1 MIHHPASVSA
11 PRILAAPGDRN
22 PTVVGRIAL
31 VIHFLVF
38 GLALTTALAQKT
50 ARRSESVVDE
60 QEFPLLEP
68 GRVIKRDLTVGQQHI
83 YRVKLQADQ
92 FLKATVKQ
100 LGIDVM
106 VQASGPNNRQDN
118 SPGQLWDFDA
128 ESRPTGREHISL
140 IAETDGEY
148 RIVVQSKK
156 GKTDSG
162 GYEIRI
168 DEIRAAGQNDRAL
181 QDARKIFKE
190 SVQLLGAG
198 KYNEAAPLIERA
210 LEIRERLQ
218 GPDHYDVAA
227 TLNLLAGAY
236 RQRGEYARAAPLY
249 ERSLSI
255 FERILEPEDARIAI
269 SLNNLAGLYW
279 DQSDFVRAEPL
290 ARRSLEIAE
299 RALGSEHPNVAMIA
313 NTLATL
319 YSSRGDFAKAGPL
332 FERSLAIWERTFGP
346 EHSNVGVALS
356 NLANIYHSEGQYA
369 RAESF
374 YKRALAMR
382 EKALGAEHAE
392 VAATL
397 NNLAIT
403 YTDSGEYAKAEPI
416 YQRAL
421 AIREKT
427 LGPEHPRVGLLISNL
442 ATLYGYMGEPAKS
455 EPLYGRAL
463 AILEKTLGL
472 HHPSLANTLNDMAV
486 FYASKGEIPRA
497 VEIQARANE
506 IAEYHLTR
514 NLAGGSE
521 RQKLAYLAFAE
532 KQTDFTFLLHSRI
545 APNDSQALDLAF
557 TTLLRQKGRG
567 LDAMTDTIAALRR
580 HAEPQDQ
587 RLFDRLI
594 EARSQLASLILKE
607 SEAANLDAYR
617 SRLGP
622 LEENIE
628 NLESELSARSAR
640 FRALS
645 QPVTLS
651 AVRSALAADSAL
663 LEYAIHTPR
672 DPRTGKRESPRYLVY
687 LLTPQ
692 GPPKFVDLGEAAPI
706 DRAVEAWRQSLR
718 DCSPDVKQLARAVDE
733 RVMHPMRSLLRSEHG
748 EIRRLLIAPDGLLHL
763 APFAALVDEKNQYL
777 IERYIISYL
786 TSGRDLLRL
795 QTSLPSEN
803 TPLIIANPLFG
814 RPSKAPMRPN
824 SNAGPPVNR
833 RQSAAQSDALKII
846 FRPLPGTAREAIA
859 IKALLPDASLLLQRQ
874 ATKAA
879 LKQVSSPRILHIAT
893 HGFFLRGEDDS
904 SRDNAAPAAEPR
916 PDHWR
921 AQIGNPLLR
930 SGLALAGAN
939 QGENGAGEGLLT
951 ALEIA
956 GLDLWGTKLVV
967 LSACDTGLGEVK
979 NGEGIQGLRRALVLA
994 GSETQ
999 IISLWTVPDE
1009 WAKDVM
1015 IPYYR
1020 ALRRGE
1026 GRSEALR
1033 LAQLRILQSKNLR
1046 HPFYWAT
1053 FIQSGEWASLNRR

>member
-1 MIHHPASVSA
+1 MIHHPASSSA
-11 PRILAAPGDRN
+11 LAVRGDRN
-22 PTVVGRIAL
+22 PTVVGRISILLA
-31 VIHFLVF
+31 ICFLF
-38 GLALTTALAQKT
+38 FESALTTASAQEA
-50 ARRSESVVDE
+50 ARRSESAGDE
-60 QEFPLLEP
+60 QDARPLEP
-68 GRVIKRDLTVGQQHI
+68 GRVVKRDLTGGQKHA
-83 YRVKLQADQ
+83 YRVKLLADQ
-92 FLKATVKQ
+92 FLKATVEQ

-106 VQASGPNNRQDN
+106 VQASGPDN
-118 SPGQLWDFDA
+118 GPENQLWEFDA
-128 ESRPTGREHISL
+128 ESRPTGREQISL
-140 IAETDGEY
+140 IAKTAGDY

-156 GKTDSG
+156 GKTISG
-162 GYEIRI
+162 SYEIRI
-168 DEIRAAGQNDRAL
+168 DEIRAAGENDRAL
-181 QDARKIFKE
+181 QDARKMFKE
-190 SVQLLGAG
+190 SVKLMGAG
-198 KYNEAAPLIERA
+198 KYDEAAPLVERA
-210 LEIRERLQ
+210 LEVRERLQ

-227 TLNLLAGAY
+227 TLNILASVY
-236 RQRGEYARAAPLY
+236 RQRSEYARAAPLY

-255 FERILEPEDARIAI
+255 FERILEPDDARIAI

-279 DQSDFVRAEPL
+279 DQSDYVRAEPL

-319 YSSRGDFAKAGPL
+319 YSSRGDFAKAAPL

-346 EHSNVGVALS
+346 EHPNVGVALS

-369 RAESF
+369 KAESS

-382 EKALGAEHAE
+382 EKALGPEHAE

-403 YTDSGEYAKAEPI
+403 YMDSGEYAKAEPI

-427 LGPEHPRVGLLISNL
+427 LGPEHPRVGFLLSNL

-455 EPLYGRAL
+455 EPLYERAR
-463 AILEKTLGL
+463 AILEKALGP
-472 HHPSLANTLNDMAV
+472 HHPNLANTLNDMAV
-486 FYASKGEIPRA
+486 FYALKGEIARS
-497 VEIQARANE
+497 VEIQTRANE
-506 IAEYHLTR
+506 IAEYHLMR

-532 KQTDFTFLLHSRI
+532 KQTDFTFLLHNRI

-580 HAEPQDQ
+580 HAEPRDQ
-587 RLFDRLI
+587 QLFDRLI

-622 LEENIE
+622 LEEKIE
-628 NLESELSARSAR
+628 NLEAELSARSAR
-640 FRALS
+640 FRAQT

-651 AVRSALAADSAL
+651 AVQSALPADSAL
-663 LEYAIHTPR
+663 IEYAIHTPR

-692 GPPKFVDLGEAAPI
+692 GSTKFADLGEAAPI
-706 DRAVEAWRQSLR
+706 DRAVESWRQSLR

-733 RVMHPMRSLLRSEHG
+733 LVMRPTRSLLRSDRG

-763 APFAALVDEKNQYL
+763 APFAALVDERNQYL

-803 TPLIIANPLFG
+803 APLIVANPLFG
-814 RPSKAPMRPN
+814 RPSKASTQRVGSPQT
-824 SNAGPPVNR
+824 R
-833 RQSAAQSDALKII
+833 RRNAAQSDSLKIN
-846 FRPLPGTAREAIA
+846 FRPLPGTGREALA

-879 LKQVSSPRILHIAT
+879 LKRASSPRILHIAT
-893 HGFFLRGEDDS
+893 HGFFLKERS
-904 SRDNAAPAAEPR
+904 ASRNHPAPADEYNSDRWQAL
-916 PDHWR
+916 
-921 AQIGNPLLR
+921 AGNPLLR

-939 QGENGAGEGLLT
+939 QGESGDDDGLLT

-979 NGEGIQGLRRALVLA
+979 NGEGVQGLRRALVLA

-999 IISLWTVPDE
+999 VISLWTVPDE

-1033 LAQLRILQSKNLR
+1033 HAQLRILQSKNLR

-1053 FIQSGEWASLNRR
+1053 FIQSGEWASLNGR